1 MKKLLCCMITILC
14 FVPMI
19 PVRAEGLKLAENAK
33 SAILLEASTG
43 HIIYENNS
51 HEKLAPA
58 SMTKMMSM
66 LLIMESIE
74 KGILDWEEEVTV
86 SENASK
92 MGGSQIL
99 LETGEK
105 MKVKDLFKGI
115 AVASGN
121 DAVVA
126 LAERVAGTEEQFV
139 TMMNHRAK
147 ELGLKDTHFK
157 NPHGLDTANHYSSA
171 YDMVMIAKELVK
183 HEKVLEYSSIYED
196 YLRKGTDKEIWL
208 VNTNKLVKFYQGL
221 DGLKTGYT
229 KEAGYC
235 LTSTAE
241 KNGMRLITVVMGEPD
256 SKTRNAETTEM
267 LDYGFSQ
274 YEVEHVLSKDSNL
287 GKIEIEKGKQK
298 YATLVPSEDITLLHK
313 RTEQK
318 KTATYDV
325 QLNKVKAPVKVGDS
339 VGKLNVKVD
348 GKTTQTIDVTIKEEV
363 EKANLWELYLRY
375 VGDMISGN
383 IKLK

>member
-1 MKKLLCCMITILC
+1 
-14 FVPMI
+14 
-19 PVRAEGLKLAENAK
+19 
-33 SAILLEASTG
+33 
-43 HIIYENNS
+43 
-51 HEKLAPA
+51 
-58 SMTKMMSM
+58 
-66 LLIMESIE
+66 
-74 KGILDWEEEVTV
+74 
-86 SENASK
+86 
-92 MGGSQIL
+92 
-99 LETGEK
+99 
-105 MKVKDLFKGI
+105 
-115 AVASGN
+115 
-121 DAVVA
+121 
-126 LAERVAGTEEQFV
+126 
-139 TMMNHRAK
+139 MNHRAK

-171 YDMVMIAKELVK
+171 YDMAMIAKELVK

-298 YATLVPSEDITLLHK
+298 YATLVPSEEITLLHK

-348 GKTTQTIDVTIKEEV
+348 GKTTQTIDITIKEEV

-383 IKLK
+383 IKIK

>member
-19 PVRAEGLKLAENAK
+19 PVRAEGLKLTENAK

-121 DAVVA
+121 DAGVA

-171 YDMVMIAKELVK
+171 YDMARI
-183 HEKVLEYSSIYED
+183 
-196 YLRKGTDKEIWL
+196 
-208 VNTNKLVKFYQGL
+208 
-221 DGLKTGYT
+221 
-229 KEAGYC
+229 
-235 LTSTAE
+235 
-241 KNGMRLITVVMGEPD
+241 
-256 SKTRNAETTEM
+256 
-267 LDYGFSQ
+267 SQ
-274 YEVEHVLSKDSNL
+274 
-287 GKIEIEKGKQK
+287 
-298 YATLVPSEDITLLHK
+298 T
-313 RTEQK
+313 
-318 KTATYDV
+318 
-325 QLNKVKAPVKVGDS
+325 
-339 VGKLNVKVD
+339 
-348 GKTTQTIDVTIKEEV
+348 
-363 EKANLWELYLRY
+363 
-375 VGDMISGN
+375 
-383 IKLK
+383 

>member
-1 MKKLLCCMITILC
+1 MKKIICLTVTLLCLIHM
-14 FVPMI
+14 VP
-19 PVRAEGLKLAENAK
+19 VKADGVNLAESAK
-33 SAILLEASTG
+33 SAILIEASTG
-43 HIIYENNS
+43 HIIYERNS

-66 LLIMESIE
+66 LLVMESVE
-74 KGILDWEEEVTV
+74 KGIIKLEEEVTV

-99 LETGEK
+99 LETGER
-105 MKVKDLFKGI
+105 MTVDHLLKGV

-126 LAERVAGTEEQFV
+126 LAERIAGTEENFV
-139 TMMNHRAK
+139 QMMNQRAK

-171 YDMVMIAKELVK
+171 YDMAMIAKELVK
-183 HEKVLEYSSIYED
+183 HPKVLEYSSIYED

-208 VNTNKLVKFYQGL
+208 VNTNKLVRFYQGV

-235 LTSTAE
+235 LTSTATR
-241 KNGMRLITVVMGEPD
+241 NGMRLITVVMGEPD

-267 LDYGFSQ
+267 LDFGFSQ
-274 YEVEHVLSKDSNL
+274 YEVEQLLSKNSNL
-287 GKIEIEKGKQK
+287 GNIEIEKGKEK
-298 YATLVPSEDITLLHK
+298 YGTLVPTKEATLLHK
-313 RTEQK
+313 KTEKK

-325 QLNKVKAPVKVGDS
+325 ELNKVKAPVKNGDV
-339 VGKLNVKVD
+339 VGKLKVKVD
-348 GKTTQTIDVTIKEEV
+348 NKVTQTIDITVKENV

-375 VGDMISGN
+375 IGDMITGN
-383 IKLK
+383 MKIK